1 MEDYEIS
8 SATLAIVPLG
18 DEISKVYEEEDEY
31 IVQKSS
37 NSIIKDNCEF
47 YGSSYEGRC
56 IGTKALTGIKTKY
69 PIIIEES
76 RNIIFFPTSSTRTK
90 QSTWIALNKIKDISK
105 KNHNSEVLFKNSEK
119 IDLDISVNSLENQIV
134 RAKAME
140 HPSLP
145 QRAERFLSLKKATP
159 MAIIA

>member
-1 MEDYEIS
+1 MQDYEINS
-8 SATLAIVPLG
+8 STLAIIPLG
-18 DEISKVYEEEDEY
+18 EEISKVYEEEEEY

-56 IGTKALTGIKTKY
+56 IGTKSLTGIKTKY

-90 QSTWIALNKIKDISK
+90 QSSWIALNKIKDYN
-105 KNHNSEVLFKNSEK
+105 KNNYNSQILFKNNEK
-119 IDLDISVNSLENQIV
+119 IDLDISVYSLENQIV
-134 RAKAME
+134 RATMLK
-140 HPSLP
+140 SKLF
-145 QRAERFLSLKKATP
+145 ERKLEEKN
-159 MAIIA
+159 

>member
-18 DEISKVYEEEDEY
+18 EEVSKVYEEEDEY
-31 IVQKSS
+31 IIQKSA

-56 IGTKALTGIKTKY
+56 IGTKTLTGIKTKF

-90 QSTWIALNKIKDISK
+90 QRTWIALNKIKEISK
-105 KNHNSEVLFKNSEK
+105 KEHQNSEILFKNQDTL
-119 IDLDISVNSLENQIV
+119 DLDISVNSLENQIV
-134 RAKAME
+134 RATMLK
-140 HPSLP
+140 SKLY
-145 QRAERFLSLKKATP
+145 ERKLEEKN
-159 MAIIA
+159 

>member
-1 MEDYEIS
+1 MEDYEIN

-56 IGTKALTGIKTKY
+56 IGTKTLTGIKTKF

-90 QSTWIALNKIKDISK
+90 QSTWIALNKIKEISK
-105 KNHNSEVLFKNSEK
+105 KEYQNSQILFKNQDK
-119 IDLDISVNSLENQIV
+119 LDLDISVNSLENQIV
-134 RAKAME
+134 RATMLK
-140 HPSLP
+140 SKLY
-145 QRAERFLSLKKATP
+145 ERKLEEK
-159 MAIIA
+159 I

>member
-18 DEISKVYEEEDEY
+18 EEISKVYEEEDEY
-31 IVQKSS
+31 IIQKSA

-56 IGTKALTGIKTKY
+56 IGTKTLTGIKTKF

-90 QSTWIALNKIKDISK
+90 QSTWIALNKIKEISK
-105 KNHNSEVLFKNSEK
+105 KEHQNSEILFKNQDTL
-119 IDLDISVNSLENQIV
+119 DLDISVNSLENQIV
-134 RAKAME
+134 RATMLK
-140 HPSLP
+140 SKLY
-145 QRAERFLSLKKATP
+145 ERKLEEKN
-159 MAIIA
+159 